1 MHGDFRIQWGYLK
14 VVSEEKKIAAKG
26 MTNVMLELFSG
37 TGSVGDVAREM
48 GWHVVSL
55 DRDMPAD
62 LRMDVREWNYTAL
75 PPDSFDFI
83 WASPP
88 CTEYSRAKTVGV
100 RKLWEADEVVKRVWE
115 IIDYF
120 KPPLGYVVENPQT
133 GLLKDR
139 DFMHGRPYTDID
151 YCKYGMP
158 YRKRT
163 RLWNNLQGIWHG
175 RPLCKRDC
183 SHMTANGKRHLQ
195 VAQRAPKTVDKD
207 WQERHRQRDL
217 YRVPAQLVHDILAS
231 L

>member
-1 MHGDFRIQWGYLK
+1 MARI
-14 VVSEEKKIAAKG
+14 
-26 MTNVMLELFSG
+26 MLELFSG
-37 TGSVGDVAREM
+37 TGSVGDVARDM

-62 LRMDVREWNYTAL
+62 LQMDIREWNYKLL
-75 PPDSFDFI
+75 PPTMFDFI

-88 CTEYSRAKTVGV
+88 CTEYSRAKAVGV
-100 RKLWEADEVVKRVWE
+100 RKLWEADEVVKRTWE
-115 IIDYF
+115 IIEYF
-120 KPPLGYVVENPQT
+120 NPPLGYVMENPQT

-139 DFMHGRPYTDID
+139 DFMQGKPYTDID

-163 RLWNNLQGIWHG
+163 RLWNNLQGIWEG

-183 SHMTANGKRHLQ
+183 SYIKPNTKRHMQ
-195 VAQRAPKTVDKD
+195 VAQRSPKTQEDRE
-207 WQERHRQRDL
+207 WQQNHKQKEL
-217 YRVPAQLVHDILAS
+217 YRIPVQLVLDILMS